1 VYPWLWVTIDDVW
14 QRVMKRPFHW
24 ADAGG
29 FDIDVTQ
36 EVSADGTVTTPP
48 PEIMVDLDHDTIDN
62 AADARQFGQWLI
74 EAAEIMEAGD
84 DPEAVL
90 AAAHRHA
97 ADAIRPFMPG
107 LAREFDTEGAALPAV
122 PLECFPWCVD
132 GDGHGDELFADDQ
145 SCTTAEHRVTL
156 SQHDDIEMN
165 DGTWQADYAA
175 VSAAAYADG
184 HMAPEIRLGQGEE
197 APMRLT
203 LEEAAQVA
211 QAIQRT
217 LATVDVA
224 TERTVLDEDLGLAVD
239 NDDEIVGLE
248 GDMPIDRYIFNPK
261 QAREFAYAI
270 LAHAA
275 RVEAL
280 DLASTV
286 TP

>member
-1 VYPWLWVTIDDVW
+1 MSTTDQTMTATDQITALGNAMHPVSEWPQPKFPEPVDAPVPAWATRVYPWLWVTIDDVW

-107 LAREFDTEGAALPAV
+107 LAREFDAEGGV
-122 PLECFPWCVD
+122 
-132 GDGHGDELFADDQ
+132 
-145 SCTTAEHRVTL
+145 R
-156 SQHDDIEMN
+156 
-165 DGTWQADYAA
+165 
-175 VSAAAYADG
+175 
-184 HMAPEIRLGQGEE
+184 
-197 APMRLT
+197 
-203 LEEAAQVA
+203 
-211 QAIQRT
+211 
-217 LATVDVA
+217 
-224 TERTVLDEDLGLAVD
+224 
-239 NDDEIVGLE
+239 
-248 GDMPIDRYIFNPK
+248 
-261 QAREFAYAI
+261 
-270 LAHAA
+270 
-275 RVEAL
+275 
-280 DLASTV
+280 
-286 TP
+286 